1 MIKYCKNY
9 QRKYKMKCKH
19 CQLSFRQDQMIE
31 KNGNYFCCKGC
42 ESVYEILQ
50 ENNLE
55 EFYEKLGNQT
65 LTPVI
70 IEHNVK
76 DYEKYIQKTKEG
88 FSEIFLL
95 IEEIHCAAC
104 VWLNEKILIKSEGVI
119 EVDINSI
126 THKARIVFDEKSI
139 NLAKII
145 QSIESIGYKASVY
158 LPTKNEQRATQ
169 TKRDFYAKLIV
180 AIACV
185 MNIMWISVAK
195 YAGFFSGMEADTKDI
210 LHFAEF
216 LLCTPVLFYT
226 GSIFYKNAY
235 YALKFKSVNMDTLVI
250 SGASLAYIYSIW
262 AMFSRA
268 SQVYFDSVAMI
279 ICFVFIGKYLELLSK
294 KKALDTLD
302 HLRSFLSSEVRVLKN
317 DKIENID
324 VEEVQIGDII
334 ELKEGD
340 RVLIDGVCVSG
351 NISLDMSSLS
361 GESLPLDVQKDDMI
375 YSASLVLSGNAL
387 YKANALYKDS
397 KLARIINLLEN
408 SSSKKAKIE
417 KMVQQVSKYF
427 SPIILTCAV
436 LCFAF
441 TFFVLNLGFEE
452 AMIRMVSVLIIACP
466 CALALATPVSSLVAI
481 SAGLKEK
488 ILFKEAGVVEDL
500 SKCNVAVFDK
510 TGVLT
515 KASLE
520 VKKSFLDERL
530 DKNELLN
537 FLHLT
542 NHPVAKSILKFL
554 DEKIDSRIEFEKVQ
568 NFQARG
574 YKAFLG
580 KDEFLGGNEK
590 FFKENHIQVQE
601 FQTTHFIFAKNKTIL
616 AVFELEDSIREN
628 SEELIRFMKECK
640 MQIYMLSGDNLSAVS
655 KVAEKLKI
663 NNFKAACM
671 PEDKM
676 QTIAN
681 LNQTGKVLMVGDGV
695 NDALALS
702 YAGVGVS
709 LKEGSELAMENS
721 DIILLKNDLKSLQKA
736 IQIAKKTYQ
745 IIKQNL
751 AFSLLYNALSMPL
764 AFFGLIN
771 PLIAALSMSFSSII
785 VILNALRIKK

>member
-1 MIKYCKNY
+1 
-9 QRKYKMKCKH
+9 MKCKH
-19 CQLSFRQDQMIE
+19 CQLSFKQEQMIE

-42 ESVYEILQ
+42 ESVYEILHD
-50 ENNLE
+50 NNLE
-55 EFYEKLGNQT
+55 EFYEKLGSQT
-65 LTPVI
+65 LNPVT
-70 IEHNVK
+70 IEHINK
-76 DYEKYIQKTKEG
+76 DYGKYIQKTKEG

-104 VWLNEKILIKSEGVI
+104 VWLNEKILIKSEGVV

-126 THKARIVFDEKSI
+126 THKARIVFDDKSI
-139 NLAKII
+139 NLAQII
-145 QSIESIGYKASVY
+145 QNIESIGYKASVY

-195 YAGFFSGMEADTKDI
+195 YAGFFSGMDADTKDI

-226 GSIFYKNAY
+226 GSVFYKNAY
-235 YALKFKSVNMDTLVI
+235 YALKFKNINMDTLVI

-294 KKALDTLD
+294 KRALDTLD
-302 HLRSFLSSEVRVLKN
+302 HLRSFLVSEVRVLKN
-317 DKIENID
+317 GEIKNTD
-324 VEEVQIGDII
+324 VEEVEIGDII

-340 RVLIDGVCVSG
+340 KILIDGVCISG
-351 NISLDMSSLS
+351 NVSLDVSSLS
-361 GESLPLDVQKDDMI
+361 GESLPLDVQKNDVI

-387 YKANALYKDS
+387 YKVSALYKDS
-397 KLARIINLLEN
+397 KLARIITLLEN
-408 SSSKKAKIE
+408 SSTKKAKIE
-417 KMVQQVSKYF
+417 KMVQQVSRYF
-427 SPIILTCAV
+427 SPIILTCAL

-481 SAGLKEK
+481 STGLKEK

-500 SKCNVAVFDK
+500 SKCNIAVFDK

-520 VKKSFLDERL
+520 IKKYYLDETLDHNELVSFLS
-530 DKNELLN
+530 
-537 FLHLT
+537 LT
-542 NHPVAKSILKFL
+542 NHPVAKSILRFL
-554 DEKIDSRIEFEKVQ
+554 NIKQYNRIEFDKVE

-580 KDEFLGGNEK
+580 NDEWLGGNEK
-590 FFKENHIQVQE
+590 FLKENYIQTQSFE
-601 FQTTHFIFAKNKTIL
+601 STHFIFAKNKVIM
-616 AVFELEDSIREN
+616 AVFELEDKIRDN
-628 SEELIRFMKECK
+628 SKELIDFLKNQK
-640 MQIYMLSGDNLSAVS
+640 MQIYMLSGDNPFAVER
-655 KVAEKLKI
+655 VAKKLKI
-663 NNFKAACM
+663 SNYKASCM

-676 QTIAN
+676 QIIAS
-681 LNQTGKVLMVGDGV
+681 LNQKAKVLMVGDGV

-721 DIILLKNDLKSLQKA
+721 DIVLLKNDLESLQKA
-736 IQIAKKTYQ
+736 MKIAKKTYY
-745 IIKQNL
+745 IIRQNL
-751 AFSLLYNALSMPL
+751 TFSLCYNALSMPL

-771 PLIAALSMSFSSII
+771 PLVAALSMSFSSII
-785 VILNALRIKK
+785 VILNALRIRK

>member
-1 MIKYCKNY
+1 
-9 QRKYKMKCKH
+9 MKCKH

-65 LTPVI
+65 LTPAI

-361 GESLPLDVQKDDMI
+361 GESLPLDVQKDNMI

-427 SPIILTCAV
+427 SPIILTCA
-436 LCFAF
+436 LFCFAF

-520 VKKSFLDERL
+520 VKKSFSDERL

-554 DEKIDSRIEFEKVQ
+554 DQKIDSRIEFEKVQ

-616 AVFELEDSIREN
+616 AVFELEDSIRES

-640 MQIYMLSGDNLSAVS
+640 MQIYMLSGDNLSAVG

-676 QTIAN
+676 QIIAN

>member
-1 MIKYCKNY
+1 
-9 QRKYKMKCKH
+9 MKCKH
-19 CQLSFRQDQMIE
+19 CQLNFKQEQMIK
-31 KNGNYFCCKGC
+31 KNENYFCCKGC

-65 LTPVI
+65 LTPATI
-70 IEHNVK
+70 KHIHKN
-76 DYEKYIQKTKEG
+76 YEKYIQKTKEG

-104 VWLNEKILIKSEGVI
+104 IWLNEKILIKSDGII

-126 THKARIVFDEKSI
+126 SHKARVVFDDSI
-139 NLAKII
+139 ISIAKII
-145 QSIESIGYKASVY
+145 QNIENIGYKASVY

-195 YAGFFSGMEADTKDI
+195 YAGFFSGMEEETKDI

-216 LLCTPVLFYT
+216 ILCSPVLFYT
-226 GSIFYKNAY
+226 GSVFYKNAY
-235 YALKFKSVNMDTLVI
+235 YALKFKNVNMDTLVI
-250 SGASLAYIYSIW
+250 SGASLAYIYSVW

-279 ICFVFIGKYLELLSK
+279 ICFVFVGKYLELLSK

-302 HLRSFLSSEVRVLKN
+302 HLRSFLTNEVRVLKN

-324 VEEVQIGDII
+324 VEEVKIGDII

-340 RVLIDGVCVSG
+340 RILIDGVCIGG
-351 NISLDMSSLS
+351 NISLDVSSLS
-361 GESLPLDVQKDDMI
+361 GESLPLDIQKDDVI

-397 KLARIINLLEN
+397 KLAKIITLLEN
-408 SSSKKAKIE
+408 SSTKKAKIE
-417 KMVQQVSKYF
+417 KLVQQVSKYF
-427 SPIILTCAV
+427 SPVILTCAL

-441 TFFVLNLGFEE
+441 TYFIANLGFEE
-452 AMIRMVSVLIIACP
+452 SMIRMVSVLIIACP
-466 CALALATPVSSLVAI
+466 CALALATPVCSLMAI
-481 SAGLKEK
+481 STGLKEK

-500 SKCNVAVFDK
+500 SKCDIAVFDK

-520 VKKSFLDERL
+520 VKKGFLDERL
-530 DKNELLN
+530 NKNELLN

-554 DEKIDSRIEFEKVQ
+554 NEKIDNRIKFEKVQ

-590 FFKENHIQVQE
+590 FLKENHIQVQE
-601 FQTTHFIFAKNKTIL
+601 FQTTHFIFTKNKKVMAI
-616 AVFELEDSIREN
+616 FELEDNIREY
-628 SEELIRFMKECK
+628 SKELIEFIKEQK
-640 MQIYMLSGDNLSAVS
+640 MAIYMLTGDNFYATS
-655 KVAEKLKI
+655 KIAQELKI
-663 NNFKAACM
+663 KNFEALCM

-676 QTIAN
+676 QMIN
-681 LNQTGKVLMVGDGV
+681 RLNQQGKVLMVGDGV
-695 NDALALS
+695 NDALALA
-702 YAGVGVS
+702 YAGVGIS
-709 LKEGSELAMENS
+709 LKEGSEIAMENS

-751 AFSLLYNALSMPL
+751 AFSLFYNALSMPL

>member
-1 MIKYCKNY
+1 
-9 QRKYKMKCKH
+9 MKCKH

-65 LTPVI
+65 LTPAI
-70 IEHNVK
+70 IEHNIK

-340 RVLIDGVCVSG
+340 RVLIDGVCISG

-375 YSASLVLSGNAL
+375 YSASLVLNGNAL

-417 KMVQQVSKYF
+417 KIVQQVSKYF
-427 SPIILTCAV
+427 SPIILTCA
-436 LCFAF
+436 LFCFAF

-481 SAGLKEK
+481 STGLKEK

-574 YKAFLG
+574 YKAFLD

-601 FQTTHFIFAKNKTIL
+601 FQTTHFIFAKNKIIL
-616 AVFELEDSIREN
+616 AAFELEDSVRES

-663 NNFKAACM
+663 NNFKASCM

-676 QTIAN
+676 QIIAN
-681 LNQTGKVLMVGDGV
+681 LNQTGKVLMVGDGI

-751 AFSLLYNALSMPL
+751 AFSLFYNALSMPL

>member
-1 MIKYCKNY
+1 M
-9 QRKYKMKCKH
+9 RCKH
-19 CQLSFRQDQMIE
+19 CQLSFKQEQMIE

-65 LTPVI
+65 LTPVT
-70 IEHNVK
+70 IEYSIK

-88 FSEIFLL
+88 FSEVFLL

-139 NLAKII
+139 NLVKII
-145 QSIESIGYKASVY
+145 QNIESIGYKASVY

-195 YAGFFSGMEADTKDI
+195 YAGFFSGMEADIKDI

-235 YALKFKSVNMDTLVI
+235 YALKFKNVNMDTLVI
-250 SGASLAYIYSIW
+250 SGASLAYIYSVW

-302 HLRSFLSSEVRVLKN
+302 HLRSFLGNEVRVLKN
-317 DKIENID
+317 EKIENID

-340 RVLIDGVCVSG
+340 RVLIDGVCISG
-351 NISLDMSSLS
+351 NISLDISSLS

-387 YKANALYKDS
+387 CKANAPYKDS

-408 SSSKKAKIE
+408 SSAKKAKIE

-427 SPIILTCAV
+427 SPIILICAL
-436 LCFAF
+436 LCFVF

-500 SKCNVAVFDK
+500 SKCNVTVFDK

-554 DEKIDSRIEFEKVQ
+554 DRKIDSRIEFEKVQ

-574 YKAFLG
+574 YKAFLD

-616 AVFELEDSIREN
+616 AVFELEDSMRES
-628 SEELIRFMKECK
+628 SEELIEFMKECK
-640 MQIYMLSGDNLSAVS
+640 MQIYILSGDNLNAVS

-663 NNFKAACM
+663 NNFKASCM

-676 QTIAN
+676 QTIAR
-681 LNQTGKVLMVGDGV
+681 LNQIGKVLMVGDGV

-751 AFSLLYNALSMPL
+751 AFSLFYNALSMPL

>member
-1 MIKYCKNY
+1 
-9 QRKYKMKCKH
+9 MKCKH

-65 LTPVI
+65 LTPAI

-340 RVLIDGVCVSG
+340 RVLIDGVCISG

-375 YSASLVLSGNAL
+375 YSASLVFSGNAL

-427 SPIILTCAV
+427 SPIILTCA
-436 LCFAF
+436 LFCFAF

-481 SAGLKEK
+481 STGLKEK

-537 FLHLT
+537 FLYLT

-601 FQTTHFIFAKNKTIL
+601 FQTTHFIFAKNKIIL
-616 AVFELEDSIREN
+616 ASFELEDSVRES

-663 NNFKAACM
+663 NNFKASCM

-676 QTIAN
+676 QIIAN
-681 LNQTGKVLMVGDGV
+681 LNQTGKVLMVGDGI

-751 AFSLLYNALSMPL
+751 AFSLFYNALSMSL

>member
-1 MIKYCKNY
+1 
-9 QRKYKMKCKH
+9 MKCKH

-65 LTPVI
+65 LTPAI

-317 DKIENID
+317 GKIENID
-324 VEEVQIGDII
+324 IEEVQIGDII

-361 GESLPLDVQKDDMI
+361 GESLPLDVQKDNMI

-427 SPIILTCAV
+427 SPIILTCA
-436 LCFAF
+436 LFCFAF

-515 KASLE
+515 KACLE

-590 FFKENHIQVQE
+590 FFKENHMQVQE

-616 AVFELEDSIREN
+616 AVFELEDSIRES

-640 MQIYMLSGDNLSAVS
+640 MQIYMLSGDNLHAVS

-663 NNFKAACM
+663 NNFKASCM

-681 LNQTGKVLMVGDGV
+681 LNQTGRVLMIGDGV

>member
-1 MIKYCKNY
+1 
-9 QRKYKMKCKH
+9 MKCKH

-65 LTPVI
+65 LTPAI

-76 DYEKYIQKTKEG
+76 DYEKYIQKTKED

-126 THKARIVFDEKSI
+126 THKARIVFDKKSI

-361 GESLPLDVQKDDMI
+361 GESLPLDVQKDNMI

-408 SSSKKAKIE
+408 SSSKKVKIE

-427 SPIILTCAV
+427 SPIILTCA
-436 LCFAF
+436 LFCFAF

-500 SKCNVAVFDK
+500 SRCNVAVFDK

-530 DKNELLN
+530 NKNELLH

-616 AVFELEDSIREN
+616 AVFELEDSMRES
-628 SEELIRFMKECK
+628 SEELIRFMKERK

-676 QTIAN
+676 QIIAN